1 MEAKADLQ
9 LPAEWSE
16 RAQRLARIVA
26 EGRLAADFPLLKVL
40 RLPEPV
46 AARLENAVAAYLC
59 HTLARAFPNRVFRLD
74 TDRITTYAREILAL
88 PNRTPNGVVLARADT
103 FHAFNLVHQALVDA
117 MEAAGLLAHFQLVQ
131 VPCNVR
137 VIGGDADPGAEGR
150 SYASS
155 KMHTDLWNGEP
166 VSSILFNIPVLGDPY
181 AVDLRFF
188 EPRAFPPELRGPL
201 RDYSLGAPV
210 TATAA
215 EYPAAFE
222 LGRIYISDALS
233 LHQTVKRGPGLR
245 VSVDFRAIARDLLP
259 DETADPGASRAVYV
273 SPERWRAAGRSVILG
288 SGEPLNGFQRRRAGE
303 IVRRET
309 LSIHDIDDAP
319 LE

>member
-1 MEAKADLQ
+1 MNATADSKS
-9 LPAEWSE
+9 PAEWPE
-16 RAQRLARIVA
+16 RAGRLARIVA
-26 EGRLAADFPLLKVL
+26 QGRLAADFPLLKVL
-40 RLPEPV
+40 RPPEAI
-46 AARLENAVAAYLC
+46 AARLENAVAAYLW
-59 HTLARAFPNRVFRLD
+59 HTLARAYPDRIFRLE
-74 TDRITTYAREILAL
+74 TDGIAAHAREILAL

-103 FHAFNLVHQALVDA
+103 FHAFNLVHQALADA
-117 MEAAGLLAHFQLVQ
+117 MEAAGLLAHFRLIQ

-137 VIGGDADPGAEGR
+137 VIGGEADPGAEGR
-150 SYASS
+150 NYASS
-155 KMHTDLWNGEP
+155 KIHTDLWNGEP
-166 VSSILFNIPVLGDPY
+166 ISSILFNIPVLGDPK

-188 EPRAFPPELRGPL
+188 EPRAFPSELRGPL
-201 RDYSLGAPV
+201 RDYILGPPV

-245 VSVDFRAIARDLLP
+245 VSLDFRAIARDLLP
-259 DETADPGASRAVYV
+259 GETADPGASRAVYV

-288 SGEPLNGFQRRRAGE
+288 SGEPLDAFQRRRAGE
-303 IVRRET
+303 AVPREA
-309 LSIHDIDDAP
+309 LSILDIDDAP